1 MPKEVSRRG
10 FLRGFAAMAAAPLV
24 IPSSALGRGAAV
36 QPGERVLMGGIG
48 IGGRGGGDMGVLM
61 GFADVQFVANCDVR
75 GDRRRNVKERIDQRN
90 GNTHCTAYIDYREL
104 LARPDIDAVLIATSD
119 RWHTPLSVA
128 AMRAGK
134 DVYCE
139 KPCSINIAE
148 GRVLADTARRYARVY
163 QAGTQRRS
171 EEPFV
176 FCMELAR
183 TGLLGKLHTLTAHI
197 CHGLPGHGWGP
208 EEPLPPREELDW
220 DLFLGPAPYRPFNK
234 GALGWGGRLDMHG
247 GGITEWGSHTIDMCQ
262 WANDTENSGPTDHD
276 FPGNTSGEG
285 IIAHYANG
293 VRLLLTG
300 RGFPGSCGIRFEGS
314 EGSAMAADGA
324 GATVQPPSLLGERRR
339 VIQNYLARSQRPLN
353 HWRDFVDCVKSRRQA
368 VAPAETA
375 HRSTSAAHCASISL
389 MLRRN
394 LKWDPAKEEF
404 IGDEAANGLRSTP
417 RRAPFAV

>member
-1 MPKEVSRRG
+1 MRENVTRRG
-10 FLRGFAAMAAAPLV
+10 FLRSAAALAAAPLV
-24 IPSSALGRGAAV
+24 LRSSALGKDGAA
-36 QPGERVLMGGIG
+36 PPSDRVIMGGIG
-48 IGGRGGGDMGVLM
+48 IGGRGSGDLGILM
-61 GFADVQFVANCDVR
+61 SFRDCQFVANCDVR
-75 GDRRRNVKERIDQRN
+75 GDRRERVKAMIDQKN
-90 GNTHCTAYIDYREL
+90 GNKDCVAYIDFREL

-119 RWHTPLSVA
+119 RWHTPLSVH

-176 FCMELAR
+176 FCMEAAR
-183 TGLLGKLHTLTAHI
+183 TGLLGKVHTLTAHI
-197 CHGLPGHGWGP
+197 CLGLPGHGWGA

-220 DLFLGPAPYRPFNK
+220 DLFLGPAPYRPYNK
-234 GALGWGGRLDMHG
+234 GAVGWGGRLDMHG

-262 WANDTENSGPTDHD
+262 WANDTETTGPIAYT

-285 IIAHYANG
+285 FVAHYANG
-293 VRLLLTG
+293 VKLLLTG

-324 GATVQPPSLLGERRR
+324 GATVQPQALQAERRR
-339 VIQNYLARSQRPLN
+339 VVQNYLARSQRPLN
-353 HWRDFVDCVKSRRQA
+353 HWRDFLDCAKSRRHA

-375 HRSTSAAHCASISL
+375 HRSVAACHCASISL
-389 MLRRN
+389 MLQRD

-404 IGDEAANGLRSTP
+404 AGDEEANRLRSTP
-417 RRAPFAV
+417 RRAPWAV